1 MAVMDLDD
9 HKAASR
15 SRRAD
20 APAWSGRPSTAATA
34 AQNFHAAAAL
44 HRHGRLREAEELY
57 RAVLAENE
65 SDFDCLHNLGLLH
78 AQEGRF
84 SDAVGWLRAGARQDP
99 RSVEVHN
106 NLANVLAILERHDEA
121 VAGFRIAIALKPDF
135 AEAHNNL
142 GNALAVQGRTDEAIG
157 HYLQALALRPA
168 YADAHV
174 NLGNSLAERGRLE
187 EAAAHYE
194 QALAVSPDNPET
206 HCRLGDVRNRQRRAG
221 EAAACY
227 RRAVALR
234 PAFAQAHCKLGGV
247 LLDQRE
253 GAAAAAAFERALALA
268 PDFAPAWLG
277 LGRVFH
283 QAGRYDD
290 ALVAFEKAPDSAE
303 TWLGRARALKRLR
316 RSEDAVVAYRQA
328 LAKGGDP
335 ELIRYYLASLGA
347 GTAPVAAPRRLV
359 STVFDRY
366 SERYDRHVVGALKYR
381 TPDLLLDA
389 VAPFLPA
396 GDLDILD
403 LGCGTGL
410 LGARFR
416 PLAGALTGV
425 DISPG
430 MLEVAR
436 QRQIYDHLVCGELI
450 EFLQTRAQDQA
461 QDTARDEARAFDVAL
476 AADVFVYLGDLSGLF
491 HEVGRA
497 LRPGGLFGFSV
508 EAGESLDFVLRST
521 LRYAHSAAYLRR
533 LSRLHGFVVE
543 TIAREVLRQEDGN
556 DVVGY
561 LAVLRRG

>member
-1 MAVMDLDD
+1 MTVFDLDD
-9 HKAASR
+9 HKAAGAT
-15 SRRAD
+15 RRGD
-20 APAWSGRPSTAATA
+20 AGAWSRPSRTNKISTA

-57 RAVLAENE
+57 RTVLAENE

-84 SDAVGWLRAGARQDP
+84 ADAVGLLRAGARQDP

-157 HYLQALALRPA
+157 HYVQALALRPD

-194 QALAVSPDNPET
+194 QSLAISPGNPET

-227 RRAVALR
+227 RRAVASR
-234 PAFAQAHCKLGGV
+234 PAFAPAHCKLGAV

-253 GAAAAAAFERALALA
+253 GAAAAACFERALALA
-268 PDFAPAWLG
+268 PDFAQAWLG
-277 LGRVFH
+277 LAQVFH

-290 ALVAFEKAPDSAE
+290 ALVAFEKAPDNAE
-303 TWLGRARALKRLR
+303 TWLGRARSLKRLR
-316 RSEDAVVAYRQA
+316 RSADAIVAYRQA
-328 LAKGGDP
+328 LAKGGDA

-347 GTAPVAAPRRLV
+347 ESAPVAAPRRLV

-366 SERYDRHVVGALKYR
+366 SDRYDRHVVGALKYQ
-381 TPDLLLDA
+381 TPDLLLEA
-389 VAPFLPA
+389 AAPYLPA
-396 GDLDILD
+396 RNLDILD

-416 PLAGALTGV
+416 PLARALTGV

-436 QRQIYDHLVCGELI
+436 RRQIYDHLVCGELI
-450 EFLQTRAQDQA
+450 EFLRTQ
-461 QDTARDEARAFDVAL
+461 ARDKAPAFDVAL
-476 AADVFVYLGDLSGLF
+476 AADVFVYLGDLSELF

-508 EAGESLDFVLRST
+508 EAGESRDFVLRST
-521 LRYAHSAAYLRR
+521 LRYAHSAAYLRQ
-533 LSRLHGFVVE
+533 LSHLHGFVVE
-543 TIAREVLRQEDGN
+543 TIAPKVLRQEDGN
-556 DVVGY
+556 DVAGH
-561 LAVLRRG
+561 LAILRRA